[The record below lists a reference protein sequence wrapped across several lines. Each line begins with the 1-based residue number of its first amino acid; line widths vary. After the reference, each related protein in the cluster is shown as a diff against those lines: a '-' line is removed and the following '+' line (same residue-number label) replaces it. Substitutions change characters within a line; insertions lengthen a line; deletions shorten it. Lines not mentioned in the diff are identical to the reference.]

1 MIDIQTLLGQGNPP
15 LVGIDISTSSVRL
28 VELTQSKGDIRLE
41 RYASEPL
48 PRGAVVDG
56 NIENMDQ
63 VVEAVRRVWKKSGTR
78 AKHAALG
85 MPPAS
90 VITKKIILP
99 AGMSEDQLEVQVESE
114 ASQYIPFA
122 LDEVSLDFD
131 VIGPAAN
138 SPEDIEVMLA
148 ASRREKVEDR
158 VAIAEAS
165 GLKATVMDIES
176 YAARAALDRVTAQ
189 LPEAGAGQVVALFQV
204 GAQVTHISV
213 MLDGVTVYERE
224 QPFGGNALT
233 QDIVR
238 SYGMAFDEAESRKKS
253 GDLPDNYAAD
263 LLAPFLESAAL
274 EVTRAIQFFYT
285 STPYT
290 KVDQL
295 FLAGGCAAAR
305 PAGTGGQPHQ
315 DLQRRHLAVQGHAA
329 GALGARI
336 ATAQR
341 RAGLPGRLR
350 PGLAEVRLMIR
361 INLLPHRE
369 EKRKQKKA
377 AFFALLA
384 LGAIVGVGVV
394 LLVGGYNARA
404 ISIQNERNQVIKT
417 AITGLDTKIA
427 EIATLKQEIE
437 ALKARQQAVEDLQ
450 GDRNQPVYLMDE
462 LVKQTPPGVYL
473 KVSSRRA
480 RRCRCSAM
488 RSRRSGCPN
497 SCATWPVCRRGW
509 SGRT

>member
-1 MIDIQTLLGQGNPP
+1 MIDLKSLLGQGNAP

-28 VELTQSKGDIRLE
+28 VELAHGPKEEIRLE

-63 VVEAVRRVWKKSGTR
+63 VVEAVRRVWKKSGSR
-78 AKHAALG
+78 AKLVALG

-165 GLKATVMDIES
+165 GLKASVMDIES

-189 LPEAGAGQVVALFQV
+189 LPQAGAGQIVALFQI

-238 SYGMAFDEAESRKKS
+238 SYGMAFDEAETRKKS
-253 GDLPDNYAAD
+253 GELPDNYATD
-263 LLAPFLESAAL
+263 LLQPFLESAAL
-274 EVTRAIQFFYT
+274 EVTRAVQFFFT

-290 KVDQL
+290 RVDQL
-295 FLAGGCAAAR
+295 FLAGGCA
-305 PAGTGGQPHQ
+305 
-315 DLQRRHLAVQGHAA
+315 L
-329 GALGARI
+329 I
-336 ATAQR
+336 
-341 RAGLPGRLR
+341 
-350 PGLAEVRLMIR
+350 PGLLDIIASRTKISTAVVSPFKGMQLASGVRESQLR
-361 INLLPHRE
+361 SDAPAYLV
-369 EKRKQKKA
+369 A
-377 AFFALLA
+377 CGLA
-384 LGAIVGVGVV
+384 L
-394 LLVGGYNARA
+394 
-404 ISIQNERNQVIKT
+404 
-417 AITGLDTKIA
+417 
-427 EIATLKQEIE
+427 
-437 ALKARQQAVEDLQ
+437 
-450 GDRNQPVYLMDE
+450 
-462 LVKQTPPGVYL
+462 
-473 KVSSRRA
+473 RRF
-480 RRCRCSAM
+480 
-488 RSRRSGCPN
+488 G
-497 SCATWPVCRRGW
+497 
-509 SGRT
+509 

>member
-1 MIDIQTLLGQGNPP
+1 MIDFKTLFGQGSAP
-15 LVGIDISTSSVRL
+15 LAGLDISTSSVRL
-28 VELTQSKGDIRLE
+28 VELAHGAKGEIRLE
-41 RYASEPL
+41 RYAAEPL

-63 VVEAVRRVWKKSGTR
+63 VVEVVRRVWKKSGTR
-78 AKHAALG
+78 AKLAALG

-99 AGMSEDQLEVQVESE
+99 AGLSEDQLEVQVESE

-189 LPEAGAGQVVALFQV
+189 LPNAGAGQVVALFQI
-204 GAQVTHISV
+204 GAQVTHISM

-224 QPFGGNALT
+224 QPFGGNSLT

-238 SYGMAFDEAESRKKS
+238 AYGMGFDEAEARKKA
-253 GDLPDNYAAD
+253 GDLPDNYAAE
-263 LLAPFLESAAL
+263 LLTPFLESAAM

-290 KVDQL
+290 RVDQL
-295 FLAGGCAAAR
+295 FLAGGCALMPGLLELVASRTRIAS
-305 PAGTGGQPHQ
+305 
-315 DLQRRHLAVQGHAA
+315 AVISPFKGMQ
-329 GALGARI
+329 LGASVREAQLRI
-336 ATAQR
+336 EAPAYLV
-341 RAGLPGRLR
+341 AC
-350 PGLAEVRLMIR
+350 GLAL
-361 INLLPHRE
+361 
-369 EKRKQKKA
+369 
-377 AFFALLA
+377 
-384 LGAIVGVGVV
+384 
-394 LLVGGYNARA
+394 
-404 ISIQNERNQVIKT
+404 
-417 AITGLDTKIA
+417 
-427 EIATLKQEIE
+427 
-437 ALKARQQAVEDLQ
+437 
-450 GDRNQPVYLMDE
+450 
-462 LVKQTPPGVYL
+462 
-473 KVSSRRA
+473 RRF
-480 RRCRCSAM
+480 
-488 RSRRSGCPN
+488 G
-497 SCATWPVCRRGW
+497 
-509 SGRT
+509 